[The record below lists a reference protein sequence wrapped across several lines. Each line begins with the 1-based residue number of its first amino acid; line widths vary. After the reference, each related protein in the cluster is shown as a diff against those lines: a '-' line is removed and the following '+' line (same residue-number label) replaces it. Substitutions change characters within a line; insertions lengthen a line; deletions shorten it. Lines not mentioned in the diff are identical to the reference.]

1 MMRKRGGLRHLL
13 LCKEKQRRQ
22 IFIGTKSLSIVLFIS
37 LSVQNKRLYI
47 IGGCNGAGK
56 TTASFNILP
65 DILNC
70 KEYVNADEIARGIS
84 PFQPDKVAI
93 ESGRIMLHRIA
104 ELLEQGEDFA
114 FETTLSTRSFAST
127 IERARAKGY
136 SITLIYFWLESTDL
150 AIKRVQ
156 TRVEEGGHN
165 IPTDTIVRRYYAG
178 LKNLFGLYENI
189 CDLIL
194 LYDNSKSNPELIF
207 EKSIGNSDSVYND
220 EKFKQIKLMLL

>member
-1 MMRKRGGLRHLL
+1 MLRRGGLRQVL
-13 LCKEKQRRQ
+13 LCKEKSHRQ
-22 IFIGTKSLSIVLFIS
+22 IFIGTKFLSIVLFIS
-37 LSVQNKRLYI
+37 LGVQNKRLYI

-56 TTASFNILP
+56 TTASFNLLP

-70 KEYVNADEIARGIS
+70 QEYVNADEIARGIS

-104 ELLEQGEDFA
+104 ELLEQEEDFA

-165 IPTDTIVRRYYAG
+165 IPVDTIVRRYYAG
-178 LKNLFGLYENI
+178 LKNLFDLYENI

-207 EKSIGNSDSVYND
+207 EKSIGNSDIIYNN
-220 EKFKQIKLMLL
+220 EKFKQIKLMLT

>member
-1 MMRKRGGLRHLL
+1 MRKREGLRHLL

-22 IFIGTKSLSIVLFIS
+22 IFIGTKFLSIVLFIS
-37 LSVQNKRLYI
+37 LGVQNKRLYI

-70 KEYVNADEIARGIS
+70 REYVNADEIARGIS

-114 FETTLSTRSFAST
+114 FETTLSTRSFTST

-165 IPTDTIVRRYYAG
+165 IPIDTIVRRYYGG
-178 LKNLFGLYENI
+178 LKNLFGLYQNI

-194 LYDNSKSNPELIF
+194 LYDNSKSSPELIF
-207 EKSIGNSDSVYND
+207 EKSMGNSDIIYNN
-220 EKFKQIKLMLL
+220 EKFKQIKLMLA